1 MPAGVKPFDLS
12 FFIGLFFVLASL
24 AVAAA
29 AVGGRALPLVGTGHG
44 ALIAVAVIGM
54 TGCAV
59 AGISQT
65 ATFGWTNP
73 VMILGSVLGVVA
85 LAVIA
90 AGFFGWDGVLRP
102 MASVVPGGVLAA
114 ATTEQL
120 ALVALS
126 GMIALK
132 FLINLGFAL
141 VRQGRLTT

>member
-1 MPAGVKPFDLS
+1 MPALAKPFDVS
-12 FFIGLFFVLASL
+12 FFIGLAFVLAAI
-24 AVAAA
+24 AVAAVA
-29 AVGGRALPLVGTGHG
+29 AGGRALPMVGTGRG

-65 ATFGWTNP
+65 TTFGWTHP

-90 AGFFGWDGVLRP
+90 AGIFGWDPVVRP
-102 MASVVPGGVLAA
+102 VASLAPGGTLIA

-120 ALVALS
+120 AIVAIAA
-126 GMIALK
+126 MIAVK
-132 FLINLGFAL
+132 FVINLGFATFRSL
-141 VRQGRLTT
+141 N